1 MTTIIKNRQAVAD
14 EFTLVKLAEGDAAE
28 SITLPAGPLLVPL
41 AVWNARKAEL
51 NEQQARGTP
60 VGVWLDVTE
69 GPEAIAGD
77 LAALPVIGVNFPK
90 FVDGRGYSTARLL
103 RERFG
108 YKGEIR
114 AIGDV
119 LHDQLFLMARCGF
132 DAFALKEGKDIA
144 KAVAA
149 FETFTNPYQAAVDQ
163 PQPLFRRRA
172 A

>member
-1 MTTIIKNRQAVAD
+1 MSTIIKNRQAVTD
-14 EFTLVKLAEGDAAE
+14 DFTLVRLAEGDTAATV
-28 SITLPAGPLLVPL
+28 TLPAGPVLVPL
-41 AVWNARKAEL
+41 AVWSAHKAEL
-51 NEQQARGTP
+51 QARGTP
-60 VGVWLDVTE
+60 VGVWLDAGE
-69 GPEAIAGD
+69 GPEAIADD
-77 LAALPVIGVNFPK
+77 LANLPLVGVNFPK
-90 FVDGRGYSTARLL
+90 FVDGRGYSIARLL
-103 RERFG
+103 RERYG
-108 YKGEIR
+108 YQGEVR

-149 FETFTNPYQAAVDQ
+149 FETFKNPYQAAVDQ

>member
-1 MTTIIKNRQAVAD
+1 MSTIIKNRQAVAD
-14 EFTLVKLAEGDAAE
+14 DYTLLKLAEGETAE
-28 SITLPAGPLLVPL
+28 TVALPAGAVIVPL
-41 AVWNARKAEL
+41 AVWQARKAEL
-51 NEQQARGTP
+51 QSRATP
-60 VGVWLDVTE
+60 VGVWLAAGE
-69 GPEAIAGD
+69 GPEAIADD
-77 LAALPVIGVNFPK
+77 LAKLPVVGVHFPK

-108 YKGEIR
+108 YQGEIR

-149 FETFTNPYQAAVDQ
+149 FETFKNPYQAAVDQ

>member
-14 EFTLVKLAEGDAAE
+14 DYTLVKLAEGETADSVA
-28 SITLPAGPLLVPL
+28 LPAGALIVPL
-41 AVWNARKAEL
+41 AVWQARKTEL
-51 NEQQARGTP
+51 QSRGTP
-60 VGVWLDVTE
+60 IGVWLDVTE
-69 GPEAIAGD
+69 GPEAIAGE
-77 LAALPVIGVNFPK
+77 LAAFAVIGVNFPK
-90 FVDGRGYSTARLL
+90 FTDGRGYSTARLL
-103 RERFG
+103 RERYG
-108 YKGEIR
+108 YTGELR

-132 DAFALKEGKDIA
+132 DAFALKEGKDVA

-149 FETFTNPYQAAVDQ
+149 FDTFKMPYQAAVDQ

>member
-14 EFTLVKLAEGDAAE
+14 DYTLLTLAEGDSAE
-28 SITLPAGPLLVPL
+28 TVALPAGPLLVPL
-41 AVWNARKAEL
+41 AVWQVRKADL
-51 NEQQARGTP
+51 QSRGTP
-60 VGVWLDVTE
+60 VGVWLAAGE
-69 GPEAIAGD
+69 GPEAIADD
-77 LAALPVIGVNFPK
+77 LAALPVVGVHFPK

-103 RERFG
+103 RERHG
-108 YKGEIR
+108 YQGEIR
-114 AIGDV
+114 ALGDV

-149 FETFTNPYQAAVDQ
+149 FETFKNPYQAAVDQ

>member
-14 EFTLVKLAEGDAAE
+14 DFSTVTLAEGETAE
-28 SITLPAGPLLVPL
+28 TVALPAGPLLVPI
-41 AVWNARKAEL
+41 AVWQARKTEL
-51 NEQQARGTP
+51 QSRGTP
-60 VGVWLDVTE
+60 VGVWLAAGE

-77 LAALPVIGVNFPK
+77 LATLPVVGVHFPK

-103 RERFG
+103 RER
-108 YKGEIR
+108 YSYCGEIR
-114 AIGDV
+114 ALGDV

-149 FETFTNPYQAAVDQ
+149 FETFRNPYQAAVDQ

>member
-14 EFTLVKLAEGDAAE
+14 DYTLLTPGEGETAA
-28 SITLPAGPLLVPL
+28 TVALPAGPLLVPL
-41 AVWNARKAEL
+41 AVWQARKAEL
-51 NEQQARGTP
+51 QARATP
-60 VGVWLDVTE
+60 VGVWLAAGE
-69 GPEAIAGD
+69 GPEAIADD
-77 LAALPVIGVNFPK
+77 LAALPVVGVHFPK
-90 FVDGRGYSTARLL
+90 FVDGRGYSSARLL
-103 RERFG
+103 RER
-108 YKGEIR
+108 YDYRGEIR
-114 AIGDV
+114 ALGDV

-149 FETFTNPYQAAVDQ
+149 FETFKNPYQAAVDQ

>member
-1 MTTIIKNRQAVAD
+1 MTQIIKNRQAVND
-14 EFTLVKLAEGDAAE
+14 DYTLLTLAEGETADTVA
-28 SITLPAGPLLVPL
+28 LPAGAVIVPL
-41 AVWNARKAEL
+41 AVWQARKAEL
-51 NEQQARGTP
+51 QSRTTP
-60 VGVWLDVTE
+60 VGVWLAAGE
-69 GPEAIAGD
+69 GPEAIAAD
-77 LAALPVIGVNFPK
+77 LAALPVVGVHFPK

-103 RERFG
+103 RERYG
-108 YKGEIR
+108 YAGEIR
-114 AIGDV
+114 ALGDV

-149 FETFTNPYQAAVDQ
+149 FETFKNPYQAAVDQ

>member
-14 EFTLVKLAEGDAAE
+14 DYTLLTLAEGDAAD
-28 SITLPAGPLLVPL
+28 TVALPAGPLLVPL
-41 AVWNARKAEL
+41 AVWQARQAEL
-51 NEQQARGTP
+51 QSRGTP
-60 VGVWLDVTE
+60 VGVWLAAGE

-77 LAALPVIGVNFPK
+77 LAALPVVGVHFPK

-103 RERFG
+103 RER
-108 YKGEIR
+108 YAYQGEIR
-114 AIGDV
+114 ALGDV

-132 DAFALKEGKDIA
+132 DAFALKEGKDVA

-149 FETFTNPYQAAVDQ
+149 FETFKNPYQAAVDQ